1 MSEIHVTY
9 PIKSEYMPAKMS
21 MMVLGGWVDGWVL
34 VQVLLL
40 PPPLLLLVLLL
51 VLLVGVPVMV
61 MVKVK
66 VTVKVMVK
74 VKVKVRVRVRV
85 GFSKIGF
92 RYLFHASSI
101 LTFFLFVSSQTV
113 RVCFWANPL
122 WVNPHL

>member
-21 MMVLGGWVDGWVL
+21 MMVLGGWVDGWVW

-61 MVKVK
+61 KVK

-74 VKVKVRVRVRV
+74 VKVRVRV
-85 GFSKIGF
+85 GFSKIGL
-92 RYLFHASSI
+92 RYLFTASSI

>member
-1 MSEIHVTY
+1 
-9 PIKSEYMPAKMS
+9 

-40 PPPLLLLVLLL
+40 PLLL

-61 MVKVK
+61 MVKVT

-74 VKVKVRVRVRV
+74 VKVKVRVRV

>member
-1 MSEIHVTY
+1 
-9 PIKSEYMPAKMS
+9 

-40 PPPLLLLVLLL
+40 PLLLLLL

-74 VKVKVRVRVRV
+74 VKVRVRV
-85 GFSKIGF
+85 GFSKIGL
-92 RYLFHASSI
+92 RYLFTASSI

>member
-40 PPPLLLLVLLL
+40 PLLLLLL
-51 VLLVGVPVMV
+51 VLLVGVPV

-74 VKVKVRVRVRV
+74 VKVRVRV
-85 GFSKIGF
+85 GFSKIGL
-92 RYLFHASSI
+92 RYLFTASSI